1 MKYRDLARAKVDDL
15 IARSK
20 RQSVPATPL
29 DPFDKYID
37 MIALELKNDDLIPL
51 IEFVEEFHGLL
62 ECFFGFL
69 YEPYPG
75 IVDIHP
81 LKQKSK
87 NPRSPYF
94 CAKLPI
100 KGMGHV
106 FLIPDTPPNVPF
118 ALVLKPDRPYRLSVR
133 VDKTIIPPAEVIVL
147 HRPYS
152 DLMFY
157 LTSWAV
163 IKEASLR
170 NIV

>member
-15 IARSK
+15 ITRSK
-20 RQSVPATPL
+20 RQSAPTTSI

-37 MIALELKNDDLIPL
+37 IIASELKNDDLIPL

-69 YEPYPG
+69 YEPYPSL
-75 IVDIHP
+75 VDIHP

-94 CAKLPI
+94 CGKLPI
-100 KGMGHV
+100 KGMGYV
-106 FLIPDTPPNVPF
+106 FLIPQTAPNTPF
-118 ALVLKPDRPYRLSVR
+118 ALVLKPDRLYRLSVR
-133 VDKTIIPPAEVIVL
+133 VDKTIIPPARVIVL
-147 HRPYS
+147 HQPYN

-163 IKEASLR
+163 IKEATHR